1 MLFGQSGTERGF
13 SRMDLLDNNR
23 VISSSDRLKYQ
34 VLEEQ
39 STAVILNSDSEG
51 MIKFPPL
58 LQSMMVTGKTCYEL
72 AKEVKTRLE
81 VDFFYRATVTIEVT
95 QASFREFATIYGQV
109 KTQGR
114 IALPANGQLTIS
126 QAISLVG
133 GSLDGA
139 DLKKVTILRKNSE
152 DPEKEDRITVNVDDI
167 INAGKIENDV
177 RIFGNDTIIIHKNEE
192 MGSRYSVLGA
202 VKSPGL
208 YTIQEEDLSVSDA
221 ILLAGGF
228 NEVARDKRVKLTRRI
243 DGSDE
248 SEIIYINVKRILQ
261 DGIRSEDVLL
271 KEDDII
277 YVSERLIVF

>member
-1 MLFGQSGTERGF
+1 
-13 SRMDLLDNNR
+13 MDLLDNNR

-51 MIKFPPL
+51 MINFPPL
-58 LQSMMVTGKTCYEL
+58 LQSIMVTGKTCYEL

-133 GSLDGA
+133 GTLDGA
-139 DLKKVTILRKNSE
+139 DLKKVTILRKNPE